1 MADRWRSP
9 SAPHVVN
16 QRDNALHAGRRRARG
31 DAGRG
36 LRRANGGYGNYV
48 GAFGGFA
55 RCDRPAGLRSLLGYV
70 VWTADRLTL
79 ITADRRLPGCS
90 LSLARPGGRVGAGP
104 AVRPFLAPRLASY
117 CEIAMSVT
125 MAYMLVTM
133 L

>member
-1 MADRWRSP
+1 MADP
-9 SAPHVVN
+9 MAVTICPHVVISGTMLYMLAGAGAVAT
-16 QRDNALHAGRRRARG
+16 RGAASGEPMAGMGTMSGHLAGSPVVIALLA
-31 DAGRG
+31 
-36 LRRANGGYGNYV
+36 
-48 GAFGGFA
+48 AFM
-55 RCDRPAGLRSLLGYV
+55 LGYV

-117 CEIAMSVT
+117 CEIATSVR